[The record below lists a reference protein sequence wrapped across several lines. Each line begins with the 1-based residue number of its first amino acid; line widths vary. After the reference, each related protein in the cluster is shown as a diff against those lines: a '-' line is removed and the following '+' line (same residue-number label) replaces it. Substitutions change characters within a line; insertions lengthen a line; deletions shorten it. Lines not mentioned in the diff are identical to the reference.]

1 MTSARLIPPQFKQVL
16 SRAALIVVSFLL
28 ATGPLLAATGDVI
41 SSFSAP
47 GTNPRGLTW
56 DGTNLWLADSNTDL
70 IYELTTTGTVL
81 SSFATPSIEPTGL
94 TWDGTNLWLSD
105 TSTDLNYQLT
115 TTGTVLSSFATP
127 HPDATGLTW
136 DGVNLWQV
144 EDSGTHYELTTAGTR
159 GRSGQR
165 R

>member
-1 MTSARLIPPQFKQVL
+1 MKQPRVIP
-16 SRAALIVVSFLL
+16 FLL
-28 ATGPLLAATGDVI
+28 KRLLVGASLAVGVFLLGSVPSLAATGDVI

-105 TSTDLNYQLT
+105 TSTDRNYELT

-127 HPDATGLTW
+127 NPDA
-136 DGVNLWQV
+136 
-144 EDSGTHYELTTAGTR
+144 
-159 GRSGQR
+159 
-165 R
+165 